1 MPRSG
6 LADQGR
12 SGRILAFLGPVSQRS
27 VTMLRVLSA
36 ALAVSSVAALQPPL
50 ASKAAAAKANPAAVD
65 LYSRATATSAARDV
79 ALYGMFGPS
88 EAEKRAEQAR
98 IDAEQEALNEKFRKE
113 SESDFAFMSV
123 FGVVTCVGGVQRK
136 RGVASTAYRA
146 GRCRSST
153 SSTSRSRWTP
163 RRSAPAG
170 STERRARPVASNK
183 EPEGPHRLGGR
194 RRRDLLSGAPSNIE
208 TLLEKAAAPCAR
220 RH

>member
-1 MPRSG
+1 MR
-6 LADQGR
+6 L
-12 SGRILAFLGPVSQRS
+12 LS
-27 VTMLRVLSA
+27 V
-36 ALAVSSVAALQPPL
+36 ALAVSSVAALQPP
-50 ASKAAAAKANPAAVD
+50 ARAGAAAKANPNAID

-98 IDAEQEALNEKFRKE
+98 LDAEQEALNERFRKE

-123 FGVVTCVGGVQRK
+123 FGVVTRVCRVLRMCLRATDDFRHTRLSQMPWG
-136 RGVASTAYRA
+136 TAHAIAATHATQATTHA

-170 STERRARPVASNK
+170 STEQRRA
-183 EPEGPHRLGGR
+183 
-194 RRRDLLSGAPSNIE
+194 
-208 TLLEKAAAPCAR
+208 
-220 RH
+220 